1 MPLNLNDLFDLLAEE
16 PTPDLPGAVDNSPAR
31 DLGLREN
38 PHHFLLFLGTDT
50 KFTKRP
56 TAGTREYPSGETLS
70 YLAQALTIILNEQ
83 ASVKTCALTDTLS
96 YSSASVDLLNGPKT
110 LGAEVGERVA
120 EGVLLALQ
128 AVARGKKT
136 LQIAAHSR
144 GAVEAILVM
153 HELERIKKALSEEPE
168 KKLYLI
174 LQSSPSRLTQLAMQ
188 TFFNT
193 AKDDEANR
201 RRLSEGLSNLKI
213 NAFLLDPVPG
223 DTVFYLPGI
232 TWDDSLF
239 YEKPP
244 CDTCELLLARD
255 ERSAGFYPIIP
266 KGILPKILPGHHGTA
281 SGNPYCQQQADL
293 PTTLKN
299 YQTNS
304 VQKLVLFKLF
314 YFLNN
319 ATGAIKCPENH
330 QEVDLGHPALDNI
343 LNSFL
348 TADDTKRQ
356 QLLLEHYTTVHKNDP
371 AFLHFVNT
379 TYRFLPKTT
388 ENGHRRIH
396 YQDRTSKSMS
406 ILLTDMHQTFVNPEH
421 AQYYLKGNGLD
432 DLINAQEAEAS
443 EQVIVITRM
452 LNNLFSEIKKDADGH
467 RSQLV
472 TMVSSTE
479 GCESFFN
486 ALSIIVDSISQKY
499 LRNNLSDREKETLL
513 SCIRELFQMIKDA
526 QPNLVAE
533 AGAVTVITNCKDILQ
548 NGLKQTLEAH
558 YTSILQKSKEIE
570 QQVELFLEPIDTF
583 KKAFSD
589 FLNRLVS
596 EDEDLTTLLA
606 SLKTQLS
613 NLEPVLEP
621 VNEINTV
628 KKALLDAVEK
638 LRVDQEKN
646 NVAPSK
652 REKLHMFL
660 NEHSSKLLAYF
671 QAHEHTI
678 EDYLSTME
686 NLAHA
691 ADSLQKAYP
700 ELVELA
706 DETNSERK
714 QSELITRVT
723 ALKGTT
729 LRLTQLAGTILKEKQ
744 YNLEQTKP
752 DTVSKDFYDKA
763 ITQAIALGAISPR
776 ETKLAQEI
784 AKLAAEREEHEI
796 CIETLDNQQK
806 IDHKKLG
813 DASRKIN
820 AQRMQIESLQKKMK
834 ETQAAQTAA
843 ATRISQRA
851 DELTSLTATQE
862 NLITTM
868 KQEAAI
874 STQKMTK
881 QAELIAALEQKRTAS
896 EETATLQ
903 LAEITSLKKSMQEQE
918 ETLSSALEQATSEK
932 NELKTQNEKLKSKV
946 AEHLA
951 EIKDNQEVI
960 ASLNQENKAQVEQI
974 EDQKQ
979 GIKALE
985 ESAQRQ
991 VTDITRLNKLMQEQ
1005 QETLSTALEQA
1016 KSENDE
1022 LKTQNEKLNSNVAEH
1037 LAKIADNQEVIAS
1050 LNQENKAQVKL
1061 IKDQK
1066 QQVDAL
1072 VEMNQR
1078 QVTEISSLQEIIT
1091 TMQEQISGLER
1102 LNAEKDSTI
1111 ATLQD
1116 KQSTQAHAMTEKDQ
1130 LINRLQQEL
1139 DTTTVA
1145 HAKELET
1152 MQTSVQQRIS
1162 ELEQQLIDTTTQ
1174 DATRAHMQQRINELE
1189 QQLIDTT
1196 TQDATRAHMQQ
1207 LEATTA
1213 QDAIKASMQQRI
1225 SELEQQQATAQETLS
1240 TTIEQT
1246 NKEKNELKI
1255 QNEKLNSK
1263 EEATCALL
1271 IHQKLKPLT
1280 EHYLHHL
1287 LVEAQNYLPTLDQT
1301 NYQQTLPASDKAG
1314 EEYVKIKNKFD
1325 KVQAL
1330 YCQLNDK
1337 NVVMPSQRLEKFS
1350 ALLKEYKDNEDLT
1363 YHRDPFWKAYFKS
1376 CLAVIAVIATGII
1389 PGMLYFSVTGTSP
1402 LFFSKSRGEKYTDE
1416 IQDAV
1421 LANQI

>member
-96 YSSASVDLLNGPKT
+96 YSSASVDLLNGPTT

-293 PTTLKN
+293 PAELQN

-513 SCIRELFQMIKDA
+513 SRIRELFQMIKDA

-533 AGAVTVITNCKDILQ
+533 AGAVTVITDCKDILQ

-820 AQRMQIESLQKKMK
+820 AQRMQIESLQKEMK

-843 ATRISQRA
+843 TTRISQRA

-951 EIKDNQEVI
+951 EIK
-960 ASLNQENKAQVEQI
+960 
-974 EDQKQ
+974 
-979 GIKALE
+979 
-985 ESAQRQ
+985 
-991 VTDITRLNKLMQEQ
+991 
-1005 QETLSTALEQA
+1005 
-1016 KSENDE
+1016 
-1022 LKTQNEKLNSNVAEH
+1022 
-1037 LAKIADNQEVIAS
+1037 DNQEVIAS

-1350 ALLKEYKDNEDLT
+1350 ALLKEYTDNEDLT